1 MRVCARVCVSEK
13 EMSSIF
19 TQSLHGMCRFDD
31 HPPGHERWEDGCG
44 YPQTSS
50 GRVQECDW
58 MDDYS
63 LGRDPTLSSRHRTR

>member
-31 HPPGHERWEDGCG
+31 HPWPRKMGGRLWISPNIQWEGA
-44 YPQTSS
+44 
-50 GRVQECDW
+50 RV
-58 MDDYS
+58 
-63 LGRDPTLSSRHRTR
+63 